1 MTSLNPLPLLELDP
15 DVLCSRS
22 CGRVAQLSVELD
34 ATTNGIPAAYLYCE
48 PCCDDLEAA

>member
-1 MTSLNPLPLLELDP
+1 VTALNPLPLLKLDP
-15 DVLCSRS
+15 DVLCARS

-34 ATTNGIPAAYLYCE
+34 ATTNGTPAADLLCE